1 MKNIMR
7 SITVILVM
15 MASFSILNAQDKGY
29 EIMKKNDE
37 LKEAK
42 DATSDITLVLVNK
55 NGNKKQRKMKLYS
68 KKRKEGYDSFFE
80 ILSPADVEGMRFL
93 TLARKG
99 DDEQRMYLPALG
111 KSRKISGSSKDGKFL
126 GSDLYFYDLEDH
138 DFDDFTYK
146 FIKEEVWEG
155 HEYYVVESYPKD
167 KKAPYSKAVD
177 WVRKDDY
184 FVYKEEMYGKKQGR
198 HIKTLLVKEVAVIDG
213 IIEAV
218 KMVIINHNDNHKTFF
233 VEQNV
238 EMNIGLDNNIFT
250 VKNLEN

>member
-1 MKNIMR
+1 MKNIARCIMALL
-7 SITVILVM
+7 TM
-15 MASFSILNAQDKGY
+15 MAGFSMLNAQDKGY

-42 DATSDITLVLVNK
+42 DVTSDITLVLVNK

-99 DDEQRMYLPALG
+99 DDEQRMFLPALG

-155 HEYYVVESYPKD
+155 HEYYVVELYPKD
-167 KKAPYSKAVD
+167 KKAPYSKVVD
-177 WVRKDDY
+177 WVRKDNY
-184 FVYKEEMYGKKQGR
+184 FVYKEEMYDKSQDR
-198 HIKTLLVKEVAVIDG
+198 HIKTLLAKEVIEIDG
-213 IIEAV
+213 IMIAA
-218 KMVIINHNDNHKTFF
+218 KMKIINHKDKHQTFY
-233 VEQNV
+233 VEQNHKV
-238 EMNIGLDNNIFT
+238 NAGMIDNIFT